1 MSIVPKRSRRLK
13 PCKKC
18 GGQGFVYAEPVGMKE
33 DRMGRLREVNK
44 YYVLCQDCGKMT
56 RLYKSKQK
64 MIDAWN
70 RG

>member
-1 MSIVPKRSRRLK
+1 MSSVPKRSKRLK

-18 GGQGFVYAEPVGMKE
+18 GGQAFVYIEPVGMQE
-33 DRMGRLREVNK
+33 DYRGRWREVNK
-44 YYVLCQDCGKMT
+44 YYAECQDCGKMT
-56 RLYKSKQK
+56 RPYKSKQK